1 MKKIHLYCCNFGNL
15 ISSSFAITPQTR
27 IYACELRKPTGFSRD
42 PQTPNKALGWRRG
55 QGSGCRQTSGD
66 SDQLFMICGIPF

>member
-27 IYACELRKPTGFSRD
+27 IYACELRKPTGFSGTHRHLTRPWGGGEDRD
-42 PQTPNKALGWRRG
+42 LAADKPQVTLI
-55 QGSGCRQTSGD
+55 SS
-66 SDQLFMICGIPF
+66 S